1 MSPALRLL
9 QQIGRLCAAGA
20 LLAAGAPVHAAD
32 ELDVKA
38 AVVANLLA
46 FVEWPAHTVPAAHE
60 PPGRSDGELRS
71 AQARRMPN
79 EPLVLCV
86 GAQQPLRA
94 PLTTLNGRAVRQWV
108 LQVRELAPADAIAS
122 CHALLVDDRLLA
134 ARPALRRELRG
145 APLLSFAD
153 GEQAA
158 DAAVCIRL
166 DVIDGRVSFSV
177 DLGTARANG
186 LSLSSRLLR
195 LAREVRE

>member
-1 MSPALRLL
+1 VSTLSSASRLL
-9 QQIGRLCAAGA
+9 QRLGRLCAAGA
-20 LLAAGAPVHAAD
+20 LLAAAVPVHAAN
-32 ELDVKA
+32 ELDIKA

-46 FVEWPAHTVPAAHE
+46 FADWPAQAA
-60 PPGRSDGELRS
+60 PPP
-71 AQARRMPN
+71 QA
-79 EPLVLCV
+79 PLVLCF

-94 PLTTLNGRAVRQWV
+94 PLATLNGRPLRQWV
-108 LQVRELAPADAIAS
+108 LHVRELAPADAIAS
-122 CHALLVDDRLLA
+122 CHALLVDDGLLA

-158 DAAVCIRL
+158 GAAICIRL
-166 DVIDGRVSFSV
+166 DVIDGRVAFSV

-186 LSLSSRLLR
+186 LTLSSRLLR

>member
-1 MSPALRLL
+1 MPPASRLL
-9 QQIGRLCAAGA
+9 RFGRLCAAA
-20 LLAAGAPVHAAD
+20 AALAAGMPVQAAD

-38 AVVANLLA
+38 AVLANLLA
-46 FVEWPAHTVPAAHE
+46 FADWPAHVVPL
-60 PPGRSDGELRS
+60 P
-71 AQARRMPN
+71 QA
-79 EPLVLCV
+79 PLVLCV

-94 PLTTLNGRAVRQWV
+94 PLATLNGRMLRQWV

-122 CHALLVDDRLLA
+122 CHALLVDDNLLA
-134 ARPALRRELRG
+134 ARPTLPREMRG

-158 DAAVCIRL
+158 GAAVCIRL
-166 DVIDGRVSFSV
+166 GVIDGRVAFSV
-177 DLGTARANG
+177 DLATARANG

>member
-1 MSPALRLL
+1 MPSALLLL
-9 QQIGRLCAAGA
+9 QHIGRLCAAGA
-20 LLAAGAPVHAAD
+20 LLAAGVPAHAAD

-38 AVVANLLA
+38 AVVVNLLA
-46 FVEWPAHTVPAAHE
+46 FVDWPVHVVPQ
-60 PPGRSDGELRS
+60 P
-71 AQARRMPN
+71 QA
-79 EPLVLCV
+79 PLVLCV

-94 PLTTLNGRAVRQWV
+94 PLATLNGRVLRQWV
-108 LQVRELAPADAIAS
+108 LHVRELAPADAIAS
-122 CHALLVDDRLLA
+122 CHALLVDDGLLA

-158 DAAVCIRL
+158 NTAVCIRL
-166 DVIDGRVSFSV
+166 GVIDGRVAFSV